1 MDKSY
6 NIGIVGL
13 GYVGKAVFNGF
24 SSENIFTYDIVE
36 ECSEKSL
43 EDLARKSEIIF
54 VCLPTPMN
62 KNGSCSTKIIDQL
75 LIDIQSFN
83 LRTNIVIKS
92 TVPPGTCD
100 NYQKK
105 FKDLNIIFNPEFLTE
120 ANFYDDFINQK
131 RIILGGKNSD
141 SVERLYQK
149 CFPKTEIVKLNYKEA
164 EMVKYFSNSFLAL
177 KVSYANE
184 IYSLCKKLNID
195 YTRMISVAAKD
206 DRIGNSHLK
215 VPGPDGKRGF
225 GGSCFPK
232 DVAALLTI
240 FKEHNIN
247 SFVLNS
253 AWERNIKVDRSEQDW
268 KTLKG
273 RATVD

>member
-1 MDKSY
+1 MDKNY

-13 GYVGKAVFNGF
+13 GYVGKAVLNGF
-24 SSENIFTYDIVE
+24 SSENIFTYDIAE

-43 EDLARKSEIIF
+43 ENLARKSEIIF

-100 NYQKK
+100 HYQKK

-120 ANFYDDFINQK
+120 ANFYDDFMNQK
-131 RIILGGKNSD
+131 RIILGGQNLSIL
-141 SVERLYQK
+141 ERLYQK
-149 CFPKTEIVKLNYKEA
+149 CFPKTEIVKINYKEA

-184 IYSLCKKLNID
+184 IYSLCEKLNID
-195 YTRMISVAAKD
+195 YKMMISVVVKD
-206 DRIGNSHLK
+206 DRIGSSHLQ

-240 FKEHNIN
+240 FKDHNID

-253 AWERNIKVDRSEQDW
+253 AWERNRKVDRPEQDW
-268 KTLKG
+268 KLLKG

>member
-1 MDKSY
+1 MDKNY

-13 GYVGKAVFNGF
+13 GYVGKAVCNGF
-24 SSENIFTYDIVE
+24 SSENIFTYDIAE

-43 EDLARKSEIIF
+43 EDLARKSEVIF

-62 KNGSCSTKIIDQL
+62 ENGSCSTKIIDQL
-75 LIDIQSFN
+75 LIDLEPYYLHN
-83 LRTNIVIKS
+83 NIVIKS

-120 ANFYDDFINQK
+120 ANFYDDFMNQK
-131 RIILGGKNSD
+131 RIILGGKNSG

-149 CFPKTEIVKLNYKEA
+149 CFPNTEIVKLNYKEA

-195 YTRMISVAAKD
+195 YARMISVAVKD
-206 DRIGNSHLK
+206 ERIGSSHLK

-247 SFVLNS
+247 SFVLSS

-268 KTLKG
+268 KILKG
-273 RATVD
+273 RAIVD

>member
-1 MDKSY
+1 MDKNY

-24 SSENIFTYDIVE
+24 SSENIFTYDITE
-36 ECSEKSL
+36 QCSEKSL

-75 LIDIQSFN
+75 LIDLEPYH
-83 LRTNIVIKS
+83 LRNNIVIKS

-120 ANFYDDFINQK
+120 ANFYDDFMNQK

-149 CFPKTEIVKLNYKEA
+149 CFPKAEIVKLNYKEA

-195 YTRMISVAAKD
+195 YARMISVAAKD

-268 KTLKG
+268 KILKG